1 MVYKQFRESNTVRMR
16 REKFVQKADQI
27 LKKLD
32 NELKFHEMGHGN
44 VGNVVQIEIIKV
56 QVQNMQKALS
66 LEKFEP
72 DFQRFIIDS
81 WDFSNPLGNALL
93 DLIQFYSKL

>member
-1 MVYKQFRESNTVRMR
+1 MR
-16 REKFVQKADQI
+16 QEKFVQKANQI

-32 NELKFHEMGHGN
+32 NELKFHEMGRGN
-44 VGNVVQIEIIKV
+44 VGSVVQIEIIKV

-66 LEKFEP
+66 LGKFQP

-93 DLIQFYSKL
+93 DLIRFYSKL